1 MTTETT
7 PVGAGESSPAPDGS
21 ASLEARMEAAIEARR
36 FNFLEIRGFQTKPRL
51 ALIAG
56 AAIGYALAIED
67 FQKQNKLILK
77 EFDHARSE
85 GLT

>member
-1 MTTETT
+1 
-7 PVGAGESSPAPDGS
+7 
-21 ASLEARMEAAIEARR
+21 MEAAIEAKR

-67 FQKQNKLILK
+67 FKIANAAGQRPAAQEDAKH
-77 EFDHARSE
+77 E
-85 GLT
+85 

>member
-1 MTTETT
+1 
-7 PVGAGESSPAPDGS
+7 
-21 ASLEARMEAAIEARR
+21 MEAAIEARR

-67 FQKQNKLILK
+67 FQKQNAKLTGGIPSGQATVR
-77 EFDHARSE
+77 E
-85 GLT
+85 